1 MLSWLFLILIL
12 FLLLIPFILTIKNIS
27 EIFSRKKELSK
38 RTKRI
43 RLISDMAIMVL
54 GTILTIVLFSYVNN
68 FKDWYTQLTIYV
80 PIPEVE
86 DGIYDS
92 SLALHSTSY
101 MGYSFYTYISY
112 CKCSFICNI
121 KTI

>member
-80 PIPEVE
+80 PKKKH
-86 DGIYDS
+86 
-92 SLALHSTSY
+92 L
-101 MGYSFYTYISY
+101 
-112 CKCSFICNI
+112 
-121 KTI
+121 